1 MAALHINGKMSDPRE
16 AEVAR
21 VERSGDISVIPAH
34 TGLRVV
40 DIIVERGVQTVYEL
54 HSSSSLGHGAI

>member
-1 MAALHINGKMSDPRE
+1 MTALHINGKLSDPRE

-21 VERSGDISVIPAH
+21 VECSGDISVIPAH

-40 DIIVERGVQTVYEL
+40 DIIVERGVQTVRVAL
-54 HSSSSLGHGAI
+54 L